1 MWRSNKVI
9 ALVNVGQ
16 VEVVDFK
23 LFFSFQKS
31 IITKMETVLMF

>member
-1 MWRSNKVI
+1 MWRSNKVV

-23 LFFSFQKS
+23 LFFFQKS
-31 IITKMETVLMF
+31 IIAEMETVLIF